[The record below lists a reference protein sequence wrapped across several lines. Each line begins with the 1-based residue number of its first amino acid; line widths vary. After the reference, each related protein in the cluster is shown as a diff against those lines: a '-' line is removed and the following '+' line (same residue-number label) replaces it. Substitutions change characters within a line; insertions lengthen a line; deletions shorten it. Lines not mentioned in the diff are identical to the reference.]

1 MPVRVYKPTTPGRK
15 NKASVLDTSHLDDK
29 EPESSLTKIIK
40 NNAGRN
46 NTGKITVRHRG
57 GQHKRLYRI
66 VDFTRD
72 NYDVEGKIT
81 ALEYD
86 PNRSA
91 HIALVEYEAGKQDGK
106 EKAYILAAEG
116 MEKGDTVKSSRDDIS
131 AEVGNRMPIKH
142 IPIGLFVYNI
152 EFTPGQGGAMVRS
165 AGAGAQIQAEEEEHI
180 QVKLPSSEVRLIPK
194 DCMATVGRV
203 SNPEHEL
210 INYGKAGRK
219 RHKGVRPSVRGKA
232 MNPVD
237 HPHGGGEGHSP
248 VGLKTPKSPTA
259 KKTIGKKTRPD
270 NKESD
275 KLIVKRRHESN

>member
-1 MPVRVYKPTTPGRK
+1 MPVRVYKPTTSGRK
-15 NKASVLDTSHLDDK
+15 NKSSVLDTSHLADK
-29 EPESSLTKIIK
+29 EPESSLTKVIK

-57 GQHKRLYRI
+57 GQHKRLYRM

-72 NYDVEGKIT
+72 NFEVEGKVT

-91 HIALVEYEAGKQDGK
+91 HIALVEYESDEEPK
-106 EKAYILAAEG
+106 KAYILAAEG
-116 MEKGDTVKSSRDDIS
+116 MQKNDKIKSSQEKIE
-131 AEVGNRMPIKH
+131 AKVGNRMPIKH
-142 IPIGLFVYNI
+142 IPVGLFVYNI
-152 EFTPGQGGAMVRS
+152 EFTPGQGGQMVRS
-165 AGAGAQIQAEEEEHI
+165 AGSGAQIQAEEEDHI

-194 DCMATVGRV
+194 DCLATIGKV

-219 RHKGVRPSVRGKA
+219 RHKGFRPTVRGKA

-259 KKTIGKKTRPD
+259 KKTLGKKTRPD